1 MAQERLS
8 WPEQCAGCPA
18 PSFAFCLDSAS
29 EHQEYSQRF
38 GSYRFRIFPRALEPC
53 TCNWRR
59 SPMSF
64 SWRDFS
70 GLLQV
75 AEYVPPSRPRR
86 LRLLRLSA
94 LRGSFFKPMTRLSSY
109 LVSSSPKVLSPPI
122 NNIYFL
128 RVLQMIPPY
137 CPSASYCSEE
147 ACNARGILISRAAFP
162 VVTSHSSPKT

>member
-1 MAQERLS
+1 MCRAPCPIFCIQPRQCFQTSRKFAEVRLLQIS
-8 WPEQCAGCPA
+8 NISSRAGSLTLWSC
-18 PSFAFCLDSAS
+18 
-29 EHQEYSQRF
+29 R
-38 GSYRFRIFPRALEPC
+38 R
-53 TCNWRR
+53 CNWRR
-59 SPMSF
+59 SPMPF
-64 SWRDFS
+64 AWRDFS

-75 AEYVPPSRPRR
+75 AEDVPLMSRPRR

-128 RVLQMIPPY
+128 RVLQMVPPY

-147 ACNARGILISRAAFP
+147 ACHARGVLISRAAFP
-162 VVTSHSSPKT
+162 VVTSHSSSKT